1 MRFSGTLRYM
11 LPRLPADIEELDA
24 LFGGDCWPYGIG
36 PNRPTLEALVTYM
49 AEQGLIPKPI
59 PIEQLFAPTF
69 G

>member
-1 MRFSGTLRYM
+1 MHYAP
-11 LPRLPADIEELDA
+11 PRIGREKKC
-24 LFGGDCWPYGIG
+24 GDCWRYGIE